1 MQDINNKLAALL
13 EVLTSFFE
21 HFTDTLADV
30 LAHQATMEAKNDTM
44 ISLLRTIEQNTRK

>member
-30 LAHQATMEAKNDTM
+30 LAHQATMEAKADSM
-44 ISLLRTIEQNTRK
+44 IALLRTIEQNTRK